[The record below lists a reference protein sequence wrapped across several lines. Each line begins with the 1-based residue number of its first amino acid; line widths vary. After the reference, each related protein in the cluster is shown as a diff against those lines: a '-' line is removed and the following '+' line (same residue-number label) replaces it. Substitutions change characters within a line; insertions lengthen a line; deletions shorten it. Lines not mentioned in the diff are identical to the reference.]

1 MRKYYNVVIP
11 ITIYS
16 KQRLI
21 KKTKGNNIRSVINM
35 NNPPLKVSNL
45 PIKVIMIIILVLS
58 IIQIFKDPS
67 FFAPYILQGLVFGV
81 PVWMFTGAIA
91 PYLIYF
97 LVVKP
102 VKSVR
107 KNLYILK
114 QRKSLSQ
121 HPMYYRILTSVE
133 SSLGPTLLT
142 FGILNLALNYF
153 DFVFEL
159 GFIVIVI
166 VLVFCLGLVV
176 PFISVIADSDLIVL
190 KEEKRAIEPF
200 GLRLQ
205 SYLHGISSFTAFL
218 GLTYNLLTISG
229 DIAFTITVLSMIF
242 SMIYPTLVIIKVIYD
257 QSHPFFVDKLNKMLE
272 KSFKPCKVVVKIGG
286 SPENCY
292 FTVEYE

>member
-11 ITIYS
+11 ITIMF
-16 KQRLI
+16 KKRKLV
-21 KKTKGNNIRSVINM
+21 KKTKENKIRDVTNM
-35 NNPPLKVSNL
+35 NNPSLKVSNL

-67 FFAPYILQGLVFGV
+67 FFAPYILQSLVFGI

-97 LVVKP
+97 LVIKP

-107 KNLYILK
+107 KDLYILK
-114 QRKSLSQ
+114 QREPLSQ
-121 HPMYYRILTSVE
+121 RPMYYRILTSVE
-133 SSLGPTLLT
+133 SSLGPTLLA

-166 VLVFCLGLVV
+166 VLVFGLGLVV

-190 KEEKRAIEPF
+190 KEEKRTIEPF

-205 SYLHGISSFTAFL
+205 SYLRRISSFTAFL

-229 DIAFTITVLSMIF
+229 NIDFTITVLSMVF
-242 SMIYPTLVIIKVIYD
+242 SMTYPTLVIIKVIYE
-257 QSHPFFVDKLNKMLE
+257 QIHPFFVDKLNKMLE
-272 KSFKPCKVVVKIGG
+272 KVLNHA
-286 SPENCY
+286 ELW
-292 FTVEYE
+292 